1 MAENKQYITY
11 EMFGAKGDGVTDDT
25 AAMRAAHEY
34 ANSTYTEVK
43 TDPTATYY
51 VGVMD
56 EPIKIMTNVDFGTS
70 KFRVDDREV
79 PLEKRAV
86 PLFRVV

>member
-1 MAENKQYITY
+1 
-11 EMFGAKGDGVTDDT
+11 
-25 AAMRAAHEY
+25 MRAAHEH
-34 ANSTYTEVK
+34 ANATYTEVK

-86 PLFRVV
+86 ALFRVV